1 MASKTRLYQ
10 VTTPTAVR
18 LIEASSVARAIAHA
32 ARTDFTARIP
42 ENHEALKMGYDGIQV
57 EIAGEF
63 KLSDET
69 RSALAQTD
77 LTVPAP

>member
-18 LIEASSVARAIAHA
+18 LIEAPNVARAIAHA
-32 ARTDFTARIP
+32 AKTDFTARLP
-42 ENHEALKMGYDGIQV
+42 KQHEILKMGYDGIQV
-57 EIAGEF
+57 EIAGDIE
-63 KLSDET
+63 LSDET
-69 RSALAQTD
+69 RNAMAQTD